1 MPQPAL
7 LFSCFSVDATHLVG
21 ICKVHTC
28 NKKTFFSIHQ
38 WVQARQFLYTYLLYI
53 LIFCIRVNYQVDHL
67 FHSNVSGGSPTNF
80 RSQLNHRFA
89 LTLPAVK
96 STLYW
101 LLKLTV
107 SVSSYD
113 MVSMWPINN
122 GWRVQLH
129 GSVEKQKKNKR
140 KTRQKKT
147 KPNTNKDQL

>member
-80 RSQLNHRFA
+80 RSQLNHHFA
-89 LTLPAVK
+89 FTLPAVNFQILHGRK
-96 STLYW
+96 RWHVTTQLAICW
-101 LLKLTV
+101 LRQTHQLTV
-107 SVSSYD
+107 IYVYVGVRLTIWATPFKPPCSLHA
-113 MVSMWPINN
+113 PI
-122 GWRVQLH
+122 L
-129 GSVEKQKKNKR
+129 
-140 KTRQKKT
+140 
-147 KPNTNKDQL
+147 LY